1 LVRDDLGER
10 HEGER
15 QPGDLPV
22 RAAAVIV
29 LGAAL
34 GGALLLSGFGGDS
47 KSEQVARPIL
57 LVSGRDDHGL
67 LVQRTVGLS
76 RLPGGEA
83 TSQVPDGTL
92 VRVEAVHGEWL
103 QVRALERTAARGWVN
118 DFYLRGTAHLT
129 RRVGPFSRAAQVEM
143 LAVDGARVRIRSL
156 ETKQVGWVPRRS
168 LSEFGTGQ
176 YDARVR

>member
-1 LVRDDLGER
+1 
-10 HEGER
+10 
-15 QPGDLPV
+15 
-22 RAAAVIV
+22 VIL

-34 GGALLLSGFGGDS
+34 GGALLLLSGFGGDP

-83 TSQVPDGTL
+83 TSRVPDGTL

>member
-1 LVRDDLGER
+1 VRDDLGER

-15 QPGDLPV
+15 QPGDVPV
-22 RAAAVIV
+22 RAAAVVIV

-34 GGALLLSGFGGDS
+34 GGAVLLSGFGDGQE
-47 KSEQVARPIL
+47 SEQIARPIV

-67 LVQRTVGLS
+67 LVSKTVALS

-83 TSQVPDGTL
+83 TSRVPDGTL
-92 VRVEAVHGEWL
+92 VRVEATHGEWL

-129 RRVGPFSRAAQVEM
+129 RRAGPFSRGAQVEM
-143 LAVDGARVRIRSL
+143 LAVDGARVQVRSL
-156 ETKQVGWVPRRS
+156 ETRQGGWVSRRS
-168 LSEFGTGQ
+168 LSELP
-176 YDARVR
+176 AEP

>member
-1 LVRDDLGER
+1 VRDDLGER

-15 QPGDLPV
+15 QPGDVPV
-22 RAAAVIV
+22 RAAAVIL

-34 GGALLLSGFGGDS
+34 GGAVLLVSGFGGDS
-47 KSEQVARPIL
+47 TSEQIARPIV

-67 LVQRTVGLS
+67 LVQKTVGLS
-76 RLPGGEA
+76 RLPAGEA
-83 TSQVPDGTL
+83 SSRVPDGTL

-129 RRVGPFSRAAQVEM
+129 RRAGGFSRGTQVEM
-143 LAVDGARVRIRSL
+143 VAVDGARVRVRSL
-156 ETKQVGWVPRRS
+156 ETKQVGWVPRRC
-168 LSEFGTGQ
+168 LSELPATS
-176 YDARVR
+176 A

>member
-1 LVRDDLGER
+1 VRDDLGER

-15 QPGDLPV
+15 QPGDVPV
-22 RAAAVIV
+22 RAAAAVIV

-34 GGALLLSGFGGDS
+34 GAAVLLSGFGGDA
-47 KSEQVARPIL
+47 KSEQVARPIV

-67 LVQRTVGLS
+67 LVQKTVALS

-83 TSQVPDGTL
+83 TSRVPDGTL
-92 VRVEAVHGEWL
+92 VRVEATHGEWL

-129 RRVGPFSRAAQVEM
+129 RRVRPFPRGAQVEM
-143 LAVDGARVRIRSL
+143 LAVDGPRVRVRSL
-156 ETKQVGWVPRRS
+156 ETKQVAWVPRRLLRELPATS
-168 LSEFGTGQ
+168 
-176 YDARVR
+176 A